1 MRANLTRMAAVLA
14 LAAFA
19 ALAGTEAFAATA
31 AAAEVTGP
39 PASIKPVY
47 LYKTTFIRAA
57 QGRLLDLIALWKE
70 RMAALEKAGEVAPFW
85 WRHTQGDQWDLML
98 LTPMGSYVDYYAKAR
113 AAKRAK
119 AAEAAGM
126 SEEAFAKRLDA
137 CSSWKE
143 DIYVMGPPLEFV
155 KKAFEGTAYYH
166 IEIMVSLPGKQE
178 ELFKEREMEN
188 VYGVAG
194 GRPYNMIFV
203 RESGASWDIFTLG
216 CYRDLQH
223 WAAPSPLTKDEREA
237 AAKKAGFAGAD
248 AIGPYMRTL
257 IDFHRDT
264 MGVAIK

>member
-1 MRANLTRMAAVLA
+1 MGNPTKIVTMALA
-14 LAAFA
+14 LFAFA
-19 ALAGTEAFAATA
+19 AA
-31 AAAEVTGP
+31 AAPTPPEVTGP
-39 PASIKPVY
+39 PASTRPVY
-47 LYKTTFIRAA
+47 LYKTTFVRAA
-57 QGRLLDLIALWKE
+57 QGKLLDLIALYKE
-70 RMAALEKAGEVAPFW
+70 RMAAIEASGDARPFW
-85 WRHTQGDQWDLML
+85 WRHTQGDHWDLMI

-113 AAKRAK
+113 VTKRMK
-119 AAEAAGM
+119 AADAAGL
-126 SEEAFAKRLDA
+126 SEEGFARKLDA

-143 DIYVMGPPLEFV
+143 DVYVMGPPLEFV
-155 KKAFEGTAYYH
+155 RKAFEGTAYYH
-166 IEIMVSLPGKQE
+166 IEIMVSLPGKQA
-178 ELFKEREMEN
+178 ELYREREMEN

-223 WAAPSPLTKDEREA
+223 WAAPSSLTKEEREE

-264 MGVAIK
+264 MGVVIK

>member
-1 MRANLTRMAAVLA
+1 
-14 LAAFA
+14 
-19 ALAGTEAFAATA
+19 
-31 AAAEVTGP
+31 
-39 PASIKPVY
+39 
-47 LYKTTFIRAA
+47 
-57 QGRLLDLIALWKE
+57 
-70 RMAALEKAGEVAPFW
+70 
-85 WRHTQGDQWDLML
+85 ML
-98 LTPMGSYVDYYAKAR
+98 LTPMGSYAEYYAKAR
-113 AAKRAK
+113 VAKRTK
-119 AAEAAGM
+119 AADAAGL
-126 SEEAFAKRLDA
+126 SEEAFARKLDA

-143 DIYVMGPPLEFV
+143 DVFVMGPPLEFV
-155 KKAFEGTAYYH
+155 QKAFEGTAYYH

-203 RESGASWDIFTLG
+203 RESGASWDIYTLG

-223 WAAPSPLTKDEREA
+223 WAAPSPLTREEREA

-264 MGVAIK
+264 MGVAIR

>member
-1 MRANLTRMAAVLA
+1 MRKHAMMTMIVQGLVAI
-14 LAAFA
+14 
-19 ALAGTEAFAATA
+19 AGLV

-39 PASIKPVY
+39 PASTKPVY
-47 LYKTTFIRAA
+47 LYKTTFVRAA
-57 QGRLLDLIALWKE
+57 PGKLLDLIALYKE
-70 RMAALEKAGEVAPFW
+70 RMPVMERGGDARPFW

-113 AAKRAK
+113 VAKRNK
-119 AAEAAGM
+119 AADASGLP
-126 SEEAFAKRLDA
+126 EEAFARKLDA
-137 CSSWKE
+137 CSAWKE
-143 DIYVMGPPLEFV
+143 DVYVLGPPLEFV
-155 KKAFEGTAYYH
+155 QRAFEGTAYFH

-188 VYGVAG
+188 VYGLAG

-223 WAAPSPLTKDEREA
+223 WASPSPLAKDEREA